1 MRRSAVV
8 LVLALAA
15 SACSSSTLPAPRSSP
30 QTGQT
35 SASPVAP
42 TSPRGPGIT
51 GRTIWGHLE
60 ALQRIADR
68 HGGTRAVGT
77 PGYEASVEYVAGVL
91 RDAGYE
97 VEMPT
102 VDVPAF
108 EQEAPTVLER
118 VGSDPLAWTDG
129 TDVRA
134 MLFSAGGDVRARV
147 TAARGGCESADLVG
161 FPEGDVALL
170 RPGLCLRRQQVTNA
184 QDAGASA
191 VIFPYADTAPGR
203 PLRPTLLYPDGLEI
217 PVLAVTPGV
226 GSALS
231 ARGSERPVVH
241 IRVEASSPWVED
253 ESVIAQTSGGDPD
266 HVVMLAAH
274 LDSVVDGPGINDNGS
289 GVAVTLAAAQW
300 LAGRA
305 TDAAVRIA
313 FWAGEEVGLYGSRHY
328 VQGLS
333 PEERD
338 AIVAYLDFDMVGSP
352 NFVRF
357 VLADPPMD
365 PSVGEGNAAIRK
377 LFTDYF
383 QAEGLAVEPADT
395 GGGGDHGPF
404 AAAGIPIGGLFAGS
418 IILKTQEQADVY
430 GGEAGELMDAC
441 YHQACDTI
449 RNVSRVAL
457 RQTYRAIV
465 HVVTELASVEPAA

>member
-8 LVLALAA
+8 LVLVLVL
-15 SACSSSTLPAPRSSP
+15 SACSSSTSPAPGISP
-30 QTGQT
+30 SAEQT
-35 SASPVAP
+35 SPPSGVP
-42 TSPRGPGIT
+42 TPPRGAGIT
-51 GRTIWGHLE
+51 GGTIWAHLE
-60 ALQRIADR
+60 ALQRIADQ
-68 HGGTRAVGT
+68 HGGTRAAGT
-77 PGYEASVEYVAGVL
+77 PGYGASLEYVADAL

-118 VGSDPLAWTDG
+118 VGSNPLAWTDG
-129 TDVRA
+129 TDLRA
-134 MLFSAGGDVRARV
+134 MLFSATGDVRARV
-147 TAARGGCESADLVG
+147 TAARGGCESTDLIG

-170 RPGLCLRRQQVTNA
+170 EPGPCLRRDQVTNA
-184 QDAGASA
+184 QDVGASA

-203 PLRPTLLYPDGLEI
+203 PLRPTLLYPDALVI
-217 PVLAVTPGV
+217 PALAVTPEV
-226 GSALS
+226 GAALRG
-231 ARGSERPVVH
+231 RGSERPVVH
-241 IRVEASSPWVED
+241 IRVEASSRWVE
-253 ESVIAQTSGGDPD
+253 EQSAIAQTSVGDPD
-266 HVVMLAAH
+266 HVVMLGAH
-274 LDSVVDGPGINDNGS
+274 LDSAVDGPGINDNGS

-300 LAGRA
+300 LASRE

-313 FWAGEEVGLYGSRHY
+313 FWAGEEVGLYGSRDY

-333 PEERD
+333 SEERD
-338 AIVAYLDFDMVGSP
+338 AIIAYLDFDMIASP

-357 VLADPPMD
+357 VLADRPMD
-365 PSVGEGNAAIRK
+365 PSVEEGDAAIRK

-395 GGGGDHGPF
+395 GGSGDHGSF

-418 IILKTQEQADVY
+418 IILKTKEQADVY

-449 RNVSRVAL
+449 RNVNRVAL

-465 HVVTELASVEPAA
+465 HVVTQLASVEPAA